1 MRIALPLIF
10 VVLAGCGPMA
20 RPMVVRIEEKDQVQ
34 INEAWENM
42 LSPPGRLDRILLL
55 DTVMAY
61 QLYQVGTDRVYFGSD
76 KHLRDGVVTMEVF
89 FDRRSP
95 ESDRFTIRYVNGR
108 RQQELYETYLRQ
120 EVDDRF
126 EFLFPSVAER
136 NETSGDAAKLSEE
149 EWKAREAEL
158 AAQRETRR
166 REIEAATQPA
176 CAP

>member
-42 LSPPGRLDRILLL
+42 LSPPGQLDRILLL

-95 ESDRFTIRYVNGR
+95 ESDRFTIRYVNSNG
-108 RQQELYETYLRQ
+108 QQQRYETYTRQ
-120 EVDDRF
+120 QVDDRF
-126 EFLFPSVAER
+126 EFLFPALAER
-136 NETSGDAAKLSEE
+136 RDTGEDTAELSKEE
-149 EWKAREAEL
+149 CEARVAEL